1 MLNEYLVAINA
12 LTIISSG
19 GEKEE
24 EEGRRGWVFIGGA
37 NNADGGVKKRKVVTL
52 GDVRA
57 EYSAELDRR
66 SVLEAGRFG
75 IVGGGGGEMMDVD
88 VDGDEEEGSVF

>member
-1 MLNEYLVAINA
+1 MI
-12 LTIISSG
+12 SG
-19 GEKEE
+19 GGGKEE
-24 EEGRRGWVFIGGA
+24 EEGQRGWVFIGGA

-75 IVGGGGGEMMDVD
+75 IVGGAGGGGGGGEMMDVD
-88 VDGDEEEGSVF
+88 VDEDEEEGSTF